1 MKLDWNDKMRKIEEG
16 NLKKVEDNHVSN
28 TMYTDLENLKKGG
41 PFTKAKEVM
50 EFDENTTE
58 TKEKNERLYTEIRYA
73 KKFLF
78 VNETYCIC
86 ISFETR

>member
-1 MKLDWNDKMRKIEEG
+1 MRKIEEG

-58 TKEKNERLYTEIRYA
+58 TKEKNERVYTEIRYA

>member
-1 MKLDWNDKMRKIEEG
+1 MKLNWNDKMRKIEEG

-41 PFTKAKEVM
+41 PFTKAKQVM

-58 TKEKNERLYTEIRYA
+58 NKEKNKKCFVAWNVVKTYVA
-73 KKFLF
+73 KMSWANPGF
-78 VNETYCIC
+78 
-86 ISFETR
+86 